1 MDKKDFWLKEYSTLA
16 VFGGIVGEYDLKQCV
31 ELDKKLNYL
40 SARSARFML
49 LCSYLPMCIFA
60 IWLGV
65 INILDSMG
73 IMTFVKDPALIFVI
87 IFIVAPLFGYAGFN
101 YAIETVLKSIKRR
114 IRTISG
120 VSNGEE
126 TQGKN

>member
-1 MDKKDFWLKEYSTLA
+1 MDKKDFWLKEYSALA
-16 VFGGIVGEYDLKQCV
+16 VFGGVVGEYDLKQCI
-31 ELDKKLNYL
+31 ELDKRLNYL
-40 SARSARFML
+40 SARSARYML
-49 LCSYLPMCIFA
+49 FCSILPMCIFA
-60 IWLGV
+60 VWLGA

-87 IFIVAPLFGYAGFN
+87 MLIWVPLLFYAGFN

-114 IRTISG
+114 IRTIAG

>member
-1 MDKKDFWLKEYSTLA
+1 MDKKDFWLKEYSTLS
-16 VFGGIVGEYDLKQCV
+16 VFGDVVGEYDLKQCV

-49 LCSYLPMCIFA
+49 FCSYLPMCVFA
-60 IWLGV
+60 IWLGA

-87 IFIVAPLFGYAGFN
+87 MFILAPLFGYAGFN
-101 YAIETVLKSIKRR
+101 YAIETILKSIKRR
-114 IRTISG
+114 IRTIAG